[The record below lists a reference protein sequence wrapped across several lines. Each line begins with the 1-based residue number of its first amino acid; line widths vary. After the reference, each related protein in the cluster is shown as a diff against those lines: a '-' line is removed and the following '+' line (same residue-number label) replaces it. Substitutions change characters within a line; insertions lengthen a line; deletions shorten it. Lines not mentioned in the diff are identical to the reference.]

1 MPTADAPAA
10 ALAAASS
17 RVVGAP
23 RSGRAWQ
30 VWGTTW
36 RMLLA
41 SLLGAGAF
49 AVMVVDPPRPTP
61 AQIVIDVVLGLATI
75 VLLPWRRRWPF
86 PLALLAAVTAGFSS
100 LGMAAAG
107 IMAISHAT
115 HRRWKQIAVVAAV
128 WTASGLV
135 YDRVSVTLEP
145 MHWSLVVG
153 GDLLAYG
160 FCVATGAY
168 IGGRRDLLA
177 SLRAQVE
184 AANRER
190 LGLEDRARL
199 TERSR
204 IAREM
209 HDVLAHRISLVAMHA
224 GALAYRTDLT
234 REETAEAAT
243 VVRDNAHRALT
254 ELRQVLGVLRDP
266 DSGTEPDRPQPTLA
280 DLPELLAEFAATG
293 TTLDLDD
300 ALGEAVSD
308 LPGPVGRNAYR
319 IVQEALTNA
328 RKHAPG
334 RPVRVHLSGS
344 AGDRVHI
351 AVTNPLPDHDPEVE
365 AGGAP
370 TRPPGAGMGL
380 TGLVE
385 RARLA
390 GGELTYGHRSG
401 YLFTVRAW
409 LPWPS

>member
-1 MPTADAPAA
+1 M
-10 ALAAASS
+10 
-17 RVVGAP
+17 
-23 RSGRAWQ
+23 
-30 VWGTTW
+30 WGTTW
-36 RMLLA
+36 RLLLA
-41 SLLGAGAF
+41 CLLGAGAF
-49 AVMVVDPPRPTP
+49 AIMVVDPPRPTP
-61 AQIVIDVVLGLATI
+61 GQIVVDVVLGLATI

-100 LGMAAAG
+100 LGLAAAG
-107 IMAISHAT
+107 IMVISHAT
-115 HRRWKQIAVVAAV
+115 HRRWKQIAVVGAV

-135 YDRVSVTLEP
+135 YDRISVTLEP

-153 GDLLAYG
+153 GDLLAYA

-266 DSGTEPDRPQPTLA
+266 VGGLEPDRPQPTLC
-280 DLPELLAEFAATG
+280 DLLELLAEFRATG
-293 TTLDLDD
+293 TRLDVEDTVGD
-300 ALGEAVSD
+300 AAAD

-319 IVQEALTNA
+319 IVQEALTNV

-334 RPVRVHLSGS
+334 RPARLRLSGTP
-344 AGDRVHI
+344 GDRLVI
-351 AVTNPLPDHDPEVE
+351 EVSNPLPVTDPGDGLPE
-365 AGGAP
+365 AAP
-370 TRPPGAGMGL
+370 AVPGAGMGL

-390 GGELTYGHRSG
+390 GGELTYGHRPG
-401 YLFTVRAW
+401 HVFVVRAW
-409 LPWPS
+409 LPWQS